1 MHPESLSSQ
10 GDTMALHLHSPGTH
24 PETNHAFRANRRALL
39 IAIGVTAGIM
49 LLEAVGGFIA
59 NSLALLSDAGHMLTD
74 VLALSLSLIALQFT
88 ARPASST
95 KTYGFYRMEI
105 LAALVNGTSLLLICA
120 LILFEAYKRFKA
132 PEAVDTSNMLIVA
145 SIGLAANL
153 AAASVMV
160 KRSRESLNLKGAY
173 LHILG
178 DALSSLG
185 VIVGGLL
192 IMFTG
197 WQILDPL
204 ISVLICM
211 VILKGSMRLVRESVH
226 ILLEAVPK
234 DLDLP
239 EIQRGLREIR
249 GVKDLHDVHLWTIS
263 SGIYAMSA
271 HVLVDDILMS
281 HTGEILQE
289 INRLLRSHYGIE
301 HTTIQFECESCEEGF
316 YCDLQ
321 AGCVAVTRREREFH
335 RHSHNGEKGGD
346 ELHGKGN

>member
-1 MHPESLSSQ
+1 
-10 GDTMALHLHSPGTH
+10 MALHLHSEGAH

-39 IAIGVTAGIM
+39 IAMGVTVGIM
-49 LLEAVGGFIA
+49 LLEAAGGLIA

-74 VLALSLSLIALQFT
+74 VLALGLSLVALQFT
-88 ARPASST
+88 AKPASST

-105 LAALVNGTSLLLICA
+105 LAALVNGSSLLLICA
-120 LILFEAYKRFKA
+120 FILYEAYNRLKV
-132 PEAVDTSNMLIVA
+132 PEPVDTSSMLTVA
-145 SIGLAANL
+145 CIGLAANL
-153 AAASVMV
+153 AAAWVMV
-160 KRSRESLNLKGAY
+160 GRSRESLNLKGAY

-178 DALSSLG
+178 DALSSVG

-197 WQILDPL
+197 WQAVDPI
-204 ISVLICM
+204 ISVLICI
-211 VILKGSMRLVRESVH
+211 VILKGSVRLVRESVH

-234 DLDLP
+234 DLDLL
-239 EIQRGLREIR
+239 EIQRGLREIH

-281 HTGEILQE
+281 RTGEILQE
-289 INRLLRSHYGIE
+289 INSLLRSHYGIE

-321 AGCVAVTRREREFH
+321 AGCAAVTRRGRATH
-335 RHSHNGEKGGD
+335 THSQNEGKGGN

>member
-1 MHPESLSSQ
+1 
-10 GDTMALHLHSPGTH
+10 MALHLHSEGAH
-24 PETNHAFRANRRALL
+24 WETNHAFRANRRALVV
-39 IAIGVTAGIM
+39 AIGVTAGIM

-74 VLALSLSLIALQFT
+74 VLALGLSLIALQFT

-105 LAALVNGTSLLLICA
+105 LAALVNGSSLLLICA
-120 LILFEAYKRFKA
+120 FILFEAYKRFRV
-132 PEAVDTSNMLIVA
+132 PEAVDTPSMLVVA
-145 SIGLAANL
+145 CIGLAANL

-160 KRSRESLNLKGAY
+160 SRSRQSLNLRGAY

-185 VIVGGLL
+185 VIVGGVI

-197 WQILDPL
+197 WQIVDPI
-204 ISVLICM
+204 ISVLICV
-211 VILKGSMRLVRESVH
+211 VILKGSVRLVRESVH

-234 DLDLP
+234 DLDLV
-239 EIQRGLREIR
+239 EIQKGLRAIR

-281 HTGEILQE
+281 RTGEILQE

-321 AGCVAVTRREREFH
+321 AGCVAVTRRNRENH
-335 RHSHNGEKGGD
+335 VHSRDGGKGD
-346 ELHGKGN
+346 EGVHGKDN

>member
-1 MHPESLSSQ
+1 
-10 GDTMALHLHSPGTH
+10 MALHLHGEGAH
-24 PETNHAFRANRRALL
+24 WEANHAFSANRRALL
-39 IAIGVTAGIM
+39 VAIGVTAGIM

-74 VLALSLSLIALQFT
+74 VLALGLSLIALQFT

-105 LAALVNGTSLLLICA
+105 LAALVNGSSLLLICA
-120 LILFEAYKRFKA
+120 FILFEAYKRFRV
-132 PEAVDTSNMLIVA
+132 PEAVDTPSMLVVA

-160 KRSRESLNLKGAY
+160 SRSRQSLNLRGAY

-185 VIVGGLL
+185 VIVGGVV

-197 WQILDPL
+197 WQILDPI

-211 VILKGSMRLVRESVH
+211 VILKGSVSLVRESVH

-234 DLDLP
+234 DLDLV

-281 HTGEILQE
+281 RTGEILQE

-301 HTTIQFECESCEEGF
+301 HTTIQFECENCEEGF

-321 AGCVAVTRREREFH
+321 AGCVAVTRKNRENH
-335 RHSHNGEKGGD
+335 LHSRDGGKGEEEG
-346 ELHGKGN
+346 HGKDN

>member
-1 MHPESLSSQ
+1 
-10 GDTMALHLHSPGTH
+10 MALHLHSPGTH

-39 IAIGVTAGIM
+39 MAMAITVGIM

-74 VLALSLSLIALQFT
+74 VLALGLSLVALQFT

-95 KTYGFYRMEI
+95 KTYGFYRLEI
-105 LAALVNGTSLLLICA
+105 LAALVNGSSLLLICV
-120 LILFEAYKRFKA
+120 LILFEAYKRFRA
-132 PEAVDTSNMLIVA
+132 PQEVDLQSMLIVA

-153 AAASVMV
+153 VAASVMV
-160 KRSRESLNLKGAY
+160 RRSRESLNLRGAY

-178 DALSSLG
+178 DALSSVG
-185 VIVGGLL
+185 VIVGGIL
-192 IMFTG
+192 IMLTG
-197 WQILDPL
+197 WQVLDPL
-204 ISVLICM
+204 ISVLICA
-211 VILKGSMRLVRESVH
+211 VILKGSVRLVRESVH

-234 DLDLP
+234 DLDLM

-281 HTGEILQE
+281 RTGEILQE

-321 AGCVAVTRREREFH
+321 AGCVAVTRRERENH
-335 RHSHNGEKGGD
+335 RHSH
-346 ELHGKGN
+346 